1 MFPFDAT
8 TLACLA
14 PVLVF
19 WSLAYFMYRWQS
31 RSLRLRASAPDTES
45 VEGRFLGRFA
55 RPIPFRPARQAQLII
70 YGFCLILA
78 SSLLSVFVYLDFLR
92 PAVLPETSV
101 ILRIFAY
108 QLISIGVVLPIF
120 YFLLAALNRRIV
132 PEIAPLWSRLQPIT
146 QSILFCVIA
155 IVALPLLES
164 LKTSIG
170 VTHLPPWIARDVFRV
185 ALAISVVPSAI
196 LSVFTVAVLSKE
208 NSIYGIDANEV
219 SLHRDYL
226 EDRNFHLWL
235 LDDKSDEE
243 INRIIG
249 VARHIGDLAKADVL
263 SRVLLDRH
271 LLNRSEDL

>member
-14 PVLVF
+14 PALVL

-31 RSLRLRASAPDTES
+31 RSLRLRASAPSREPA
-45 VEGRFLGRFA
+45 EGKFLGRFA
-55 RPIPFRPARQAQLII
+55 KPKPLRPAQLAQLII

-78 SSLLSVFVYLDFLR
+78 SSLLSLFVTLDFLR
-92 PAVLPETSV
+92 PAVPSETSV
-101 ILRIFAY
+101 ILTIFAY
-108 QLISIGVVLPIF
+108 QLISIGLVLPVLYI
-120 YFLLAALNRRIV
+120 LMAALNRRIV
-132 PEIAPLWSRLQPIT
+132 PEIAPLWSRLQPIS

-170 VTHLPPWIARDVFRV
+170 ISHIPHWVARDVFRV
-185 ALAISVVPSAI
+185 SLAISPVPSAI
-196 LSVFTVAVLSKE
+196 LFMFVTAVLSKE
-208 NSIYGIDANEV
+208 NSIYGVDANEV
-219 SLHRDYL
+219 SLYRDYL

-243 INRIIG
+243 INRIIA
-249 VARHIGDLAKADVL
+249 VARSIGDLAKADVL
-263 SRVLLDRH
+263 SRILLDRH
-271 LLNRSEDL
+271 LLDRSN